1 MIFSILSTTF
11 FITYLNETERQQLV
25 DYRLKDYFDRLSEI
39 DFTDKS
45 DFEIE
50 EADSL
55 SRDLKNAGVV
65 WIWEKGKT
73 KIYGGAKS
81 YANLVEELCSTPG
94 FSVDAESQTS
104 IRCLRQ
110 KRSSKQPGILVAA
123 ILAKGTEPFFL
134 SSMFYW
140 YLGGI
145 VLFGFLLSLLVFQLI
160 LSPLRELKVTTEVFY
175 ENLRSGQWDS
185 QTVSRSLKQ
194 GSRTNIFL
202 KDEFNQITNSYYSL
216 IQEMGKLLDEFNRR
230 SFQLIHEIK
239 TPLAV
244 LKNQIFDLK
253 NEGSSGLERPE
264 KLQALEEKIEYLN
277 RFVMQFER
285 YADAELP
292 VTGQDEVYSLD
303 LQTALKRVV
312 LELNGLFGDRIELI
326 GQGSF
331 RVLANEFDLEHLIQN
346 ILMNAMK
353 YSNSKVLVT
362 MIDQVGLVIQ
372 DQGPGLPKQVTSDLG
387 KPFNKVSIAS
397 EQRPGF
403 GLGLSICL
411 AIARKYGWQLAFENT
426 QPGLRVTLQFDFW
439 KQRDNE
445 EKNSL
450 WV

>member
-1 MIFSILSTTF
+1 MVFSILSTTF
-11 FITYLNETERQQLV
+11 FITYLNEAERQQLV
-25 DYRLKDYFDRLSEI
+25 DYRLKVYFDRLSEI

-45 DFEIE
+45 DIEIE
-50 EADSL
+50 EADIL
-55 SRDLKNAGVV
+55 SRDLKNAGIV
-65 WIWEKGKT
+65 WIWEKGKA
-73 KIYGGAKS
+73 KIFGGAKS
-81 YANLVEELCSTPG
+81 YASLVEELCSTPG
-94 FSVDAESQTS
+94 FSDDAESQTS

-110 KRSSKQPGILVAA
+110 KKSSKQPGILVAA

-145 VLFGFLLSLLVFQLI
+145 VLFGSLLSLLVFQLI

-185 QTVSRSLKQ
+185 QTVSRSLKK
-194 GSRTNIFL
+194 GGRKNIFL
-202 KDEFNQITNSYYSL
+202 KDEFNQITHSYYSL
-216 IQEMGKLLDEFNRR
+216 IQEMGKLLEDFNRR

-253 NEGSSGLERPE
+253 NESSSKLERSE
-264 KLQALEEKIEYLN
+264 KLQALEEKVEHLN

-303 LQTALKRVV
+303 FLTVLNRVV
-312 LELNGLFGDRIELI
+312 QELNGLFGDRIELI

-362 MIDQVGLVIQ
+362 LIDQVGLVIQ
-372 DQGPGLPKQVTSDLG
+372 DQGPGLPNQVTSDLG
-387 KPFNKVSIAS
+387 KPFNKVSITS

-403 GLGLSICL
+403 GLGLSICF
-411 AIARKYGWQLAFENT
+411 AIARKYDWQLAFENT
-426 QPGLRVTLQFDFW
+426 QPGLRVTIQFDSW
-439 KQRDNE
+439 KQQDNE